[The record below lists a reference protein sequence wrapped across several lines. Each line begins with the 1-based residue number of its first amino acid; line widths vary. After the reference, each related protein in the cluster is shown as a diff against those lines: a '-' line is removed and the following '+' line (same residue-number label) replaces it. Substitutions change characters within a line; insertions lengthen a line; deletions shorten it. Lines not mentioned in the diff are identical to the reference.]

1 MIYHTTLT
9 QKWQMTIPKHVRN
22 VLGLT
27 RPGRIVVAVEPKR
40 KAFMIEQP
48 PSIFDLA
55 GTFTPKDK
63 KIINAVKIRD
73 YMETHYERT

>member
-48 PSIFDLA
+48 PSILILRVHLRQR
-55 GTFTPKDK
+55 TK